1 MRCAALVFNGQ
12 CRFVTQGCHNV
23 IIATA
28 KACGWVAGTV
38 DDCYALVGALLGE
51 NEGEITNIA
60 VCHVD
65 VDIEIGNGH
74 RGGHI
79 ER

>member
-1 MRCAALVFNGQ
+1 MVFNGQ
-12 CRFVTQGCHNV
+12 CRFVAQGCHNV

>member
-1 MRCAALVFNGQ
+1 MVFNGQ
-12 CRFVTQGCHNV
+12 CRFVAQGCHNV

-28 KACGWVAGTV
+28 KAGGWVAGAV
-38 DDCYALVGALLGE
+38 NDCYALVGALLGE

>member
-1 MRCAALVFNGQ
+1 MVFNGQ
-12 CRFVTQGCHNV
+12 QCFVAQGCHNV
-23 IIATA
+23 IIAAA
-28 KACGWVAGTV
+28 KASGWVAGTV

-51 NEGEITNIA
+51 NEGEITDIG

-65 VDIEIGNGH
+65 VDIEVGNGH